1 MDDKALEQLYQENL
15 EERLIMYIA
24 EQNNISL
31 EEAMS
36 VYYRSRL
43 SNKIHQGIEDIQ
55 YLDYTVL
62 ADILKKTEPELF
74 SRKNDDQ

>member
-1 MDDKALEQLYQENL
+1 
-15 EERLIMYIA
+15 
-24 EQNNISL
+24 
-31 EEAMS
+31 MS

>member
-1 MDDKALEQLYQENL
+1 MDDKALEQLYHEKL
-15 EERLIMYIA
+15 EERLIIHIA

-36 VYYRSRL
+36 LYYRSRL
-43 SNKIHQGIEDIQ
+43 SNKIHQGNEDMQ

-62 ADILKKTEPELF
+62 ADILKRTEPELF
-74 SRKNDDQ
+74 SKHSDVQ